1 MVKNAND
8 RGGEREV
15 NSEEVKSEEVKRKAA
30 FGDFSFWRRRRDS
43 NSRTVYGGYTISSR
57 APSTN

>member
-1 MVKNAND
+1 MVKNAKD

-15 NSEEVKSEEVKRKAA
+15 NSEEVKSEKVKRKVAT
-30 FGDFSFWRRRRDS
+30 GDFSFWRRRRDS